1 MDNRAQ
7 PFRNLVAWALT
18 LLAAAPAVAVADKK
32 LDEAVAKAEA
42 QLAKGKDDEA
52 VKILQKAAAQASRD
66 PEAPLALA
74 SLLARLGRLDDA
86 RVAFG
91 RAGELSAAAAPPVRA
106 RVLATRSA
114 FELRSGQAGDAL
126 TLAKQSVD
134 ARAGADELAAL
145 ARAQARLGDPAAR
158 ATADKAVQAAATSAS
173 AQLARGDALL
183 AARLAKDAEAA
194 YQRALELSPKWAP
207 AGTGLALALAAQG
220 KGARAIEAA
229 RAATQADARSGEAHA
244 ALGLGALAQD
254 PLDKGNEAVSAAQQA
269 SFLEPKNP
277 LVKLTLGRVFES
289 RGQLDQANAAYTEA
303 AGLDTTWPAPRVAM
317 LGLQFRTGDVDG
329 ALAGVRALPPE
340 LKRSGEA
347 QLLLGRL
354 LLKKEDAPDAA
365 KAALDHAVAALPGIA
380 DAQAALGTASYNV
393 GELKQAADA
402 YGRAV
407 ALEPDNLG
415 YLSNYGLF
423 LGYDDRLDQGL
434 AVLLKVTERPDVKD
448 PGPFVNL
455 GWIYR
460 HFDPPRVTEAVAAYE
475 KALKLDPKSGQ
486 AALGIALS
494 YRAGRQ
500 WERAVNAYVRVSQ
513 IDKRLEGE
521 ASVGTAWCYYRAGD
535 LERTRFYTGVAA
547 RQGAD
552 VRGLRNA
559 LTKAQSK
566 PPGKTAAAPARQ
578 KEDDLAE
585 LVDRLGSKN
594 AGLQARAVNSLLAIG
609 KSAVPYLAFALREPT
624 NGIAVRESI
633 VDGLG
638 RMGPAAR
645 EALPQLDHLIKVG
658 PPEPGLK
665 DTPEEMERKA
675 REAQLITAM
684 QAASTKIRAK

>member
-1 MDNRAQ
+1 M
-7 PFRNLVAWALT
+7 PFPNLTAFALAF
-18 LLAAAPAVAVADKK
+18 LAAAPAVADKK

-126 TLAKQSVD
+126 TLARQAVD

-158 ATADKAVQAAATSAS
+158 ATADKAVQAAATSAP

-207 AGTGLALALAAQG
+207 AGTGLAFALAAQG
-220 KGARAIEAA
+220 KGARAIEVA

-254 PLDKGNEAVSAAQQA
+254 PQDKGNEAVSAAQQA

-277 LVKLTLGRVFES
+277 LVKLLLGRVFES

-407 ALEPDNLG
+407 ALEPDNLD

-423 LGYDDRLDQGL
+423 LGYDERLDQGL

-460 HFDPPRVTEAVAAYE
+460 HFDPPRVTRGRGRVREGAEARSEERPGRARHRAQLPRGKAMGARRERVRPRLSDRQATGGRGLGRHGLVLLPRRRPRAHALLHRRRGPPGRGRARAAQRAHE
-475 KALKLDPKSGQ
+475 GAVE
-486 AALGIALS
+486 AA
-494 YRAGRQ
+494 RAGR
-500 WERAVNAYVRVSQ
+500 AGASAP
-513 IDKRLEGE
+513 EG
-521 ASVGTAWCYYRAGD
+521 GRPGRAG
-535 LERTRFYTGVAA
+535 G
-547 RQGAD
+547 
-552 VRGLRNA
+552 
-559 LTKAQSK
+559 
-566 PPGKTAAAPARQ
+566 PARIEERRPAGARGQ
-578 KEDDLAE
+578 EPARDRQAGGSLPRVRAPRAQQPHRRAR
-585 LVDRLGSKN
+585 VDRRRPRAHGTRPR
-594 AGLQARAVNSLLAIG
+594 ARRSP
-609 KSAVPYLAFALREPT
+609 S
-624 NGIAVRESI
+624 
-633 VDGLG
+633 
-638 RMGPAAR
+638 
-645 EALPQLDHLIKVG
+645 
-658 PPEPGLK
+658 
-665 DTPEEMERKA
+665 
-675 REAQLITAM
+675 
-684 QAASTKIRAK
+684 STT